1 MKRWLRFTAAV
12 LAAAF
17 LFALTGCGSST
28 NSASFTWFVDSIPA
42 NLDPQVASGAS
53 DVIACENLYGTL
65 VRKDPD
71 GELVP
76 GLCEKWTVSSDGLTY
91 TFTLKDGLT
100 YAAAKG
106 AATEY
111 DITAEDFVFAFRR
124 IFHAETASP
133 YAVEFSAIQNSAAV
147 LAGLADE
154 SSLGV
159 SANGP
164 LTLVF
169 RLSERD
175 DNFLAKLAMPG
186 AAPCD
191 EAFFES
197 TRGTYGLTAKTTLA
211 SGSFYLY
218 NWTANGLFCAVP
230 WKARWSA
237 VCVWCR
243 TPAAAARARPSSLL
257 MANALPRWT
266 RAAKPPT
273 YRR

>member
-42 NLDPQVASGAS
+42 NLDPQVASAAS

-76 GLCEKWTVSSDGLTY
+76 GLCEKWTVSPDGLTY

-106 AATEY
+106 TATEY
-111 DITAEDFVFAFRR
+111 GITAEDFVFAFRR
-124 IFHAETASP
+124 IFRADTASP

-147 LAGLADE
+147 LMGLADE

-159 SANGP
+159 SANGA

-191 EAFFES
+191 EVFFES
-197 TRGTYGLTAKTTLA
+197 TRGTYGLTAKTTL
-211 SGSFYLY
+211 SRGSFYL
-218 NWTANGLFCAVP
+218 
-230 WKARWSA
+230 
-237 VCVWCR
+237 
-243 TPAAAARARPSSLL
+243 
-257 MANALPRWT
+257 
-266 RAAKPPT
+266 
-273 YRR
+273 

>member
-65 VRKDPD
+65 VRKAPD

-76 GLCEKWTVSSDGLTY
+76 DLCESWTVSPDGLTY

-100 YAAAKG
+100 YAAVKG

-111 DITAEDFVFAFRR
+111 AITAEDFVFAFRR
-124 IFHAETASP
+124 IFRAATASP
-133 YAVEFSAIQNSAAV
+133 YAVEFSAIENSTAV
-147 LAGLADE
+147 LAEQADE

-159 SANGP
+159 SANGAR
-164 LTLVF
+164 TVVF

-175 DNFLAKLAMPG
+175 DNFLAKLALPG
-186 AAPCD
+186 AAP
-191 EAFFES
+191 AMRPF
-197 TRGTYGLTAKTTLA
+197 L
-211 SGSFYLY
+211 
-218 NWTANGLFCAVP
+218 
-230 WKARWSA
+230 
-237 VCVWCR
+237 
-243 TPAAAARARPSSLL
+243 RAPG
-257 MANALPRWT
+257 A
-266 RAAKPPT
+266 PT
-273 YRR
+273 D

>member
-133 YAVEFSAIQNSAAV
+133 YAVEFSAIAGGTCRRKQSGRFGQWAADV
-147 LAGLADE
+147 GVPAERAG
-154 SSLGV
+154 
-159 SANGP
+159 
-164 LTLVF
+164 
-169 RLSERD
+169 R
-175 DNFLAKLAMPG
+175 
-186 AAPCD
+186 
-191 EAFFES
+191 
-197 TRGTYGLTAKTTLA
+197 
-211 SGSFYLY
+211 
-218 NWTANGLFCAVP
+218 
-230 WKARWSA
+230 
-237 VCVWCR
+237 
-243 TPAAAARARPSSLL
+243 
-257 MANALPRWT
+257 
-266 RAAKPPT
+266 
-273 YRR
+273 

>member
-100 YAAAKG
+100 YAGGTCRRKQSGRFGQWAADVG
-106 AATEY
+106 VP
-111 DITAEDFVFAFRR
+111 AER
-124 IFHAETASP
+124 
-133 YAVEFSAIQNSAAV
+133 
-147 LAGLADE
+147 AG
-154 SSLGV
+154 
-159 SANGP
+159 
-164 LTLVF
+164 
-169 RLSERD
+169 R
-175 DNFLAKLAMPG
+175 
-186 AAPCD
+186 
-191 EAFFES
+191 
-197 TRGTYGLTAKTTLA
+197 
-211 SGSFYLY
+211 
-218 NWTANGLFCAVP
+218 
-230 WKARWSA
+230 
-237 VCVWCR
+237 
-243 TPAAAARARPSSLL
+243 
-257 MANALPRWT
+257 
-266 RAAKPPT
+266 
-273 YRR
+273 

>member
-42 NLDPQVASGAS
+42 NLDPQVASAAS

-124 IFHAETASP
+124 IFRADTASP
-133 YAVEFSAIQNSAAV
+133 YAVEFSAIQNSTAV
-147 LAGLADE
+147 AGK
-154 SSLGV
+154 SFISGKFPV
-159 SANGP
+159 SVRHELDRKNHFP
-164 LTLVF
+164 KMRQVVS
-169 RLSERD
+169 RVIEQ
-175 DNFLAKLAMPG
+175 
-186 AAPCD
+186 
-191 EAFFES
+191 
-197 TRGTYGLTAKTTLA
+197 
-211 SGSFYLY
+211 
-218 NWTANGLFCAVP
+218 AV
-230 WKARWSA
+230 S
-237 VCVWCR
+237 
-243 TPAAAARARPSSLL
+243 
-257 MANALPRWT
+257 
-266 RAAKPPT
+266 
-273 YRR
+273 

>member
-1 MKRWLRFTAAV
+1 MCR
-12 LAAAF
+12 
-17 LFALTGCGSST
+17 
-28 NSASFTWFVDSIPA
+28 
-42 NLDPQVASGAS
+42 
-53 DVIACENLYGTL
+53 
-65 VRKDPD
+65 
-71 GELVP
+71 

-175 DNFLAKLAMPG
+175 DNVFSKAGHARCRP
-186 AAPCD
+186 PCD
-191 EAFFES
+191 EGPFFLRAPGAP
-197 TRGTYGLTAKTTLA
+197 TGLTAQTTLA
-211 SGSFYLY
+211 SGS
-218 NWTANGLFCAVP
+218 
-230 WKARWSA
+230 
-237 VCVWCR
+237 
-243 TPAAAARARPSSLL
+243 LL
-257 MANALPRWT
+257 PV
-266 RAAKPPT
+266 
-273 YRR
+273 